1 MRLMDA
7 LQRTLTFDLS
17 TARVSELHP
26 PPETVPNC
34 RRCGEP
40 AQKRSLDHQIG
51 TAMQAVLTTNVIG
64 VTNFFVS
71 QMTGATFR
79 IILCVTVVYL
89 AADKFRDV
97 TEGCRGAFILF
108 AGRAGAI
115 VMISASA
122 MTANIFPS
130 KLKIS

>member
-1 MRLMDA
+1 MHCSALSRLIYQA
-7 LQRTLTFDLS
+7 LEFPSFILHQKLS
-17 TARVSELHP
+17 PTAADVESLP
-26 PPETVPNC
+26 
-34 RRCGEP
+34 
-40 AQKRSLDHQIG
+40 QKRSLDHQTG

-71 QMTGATFR
+71 QMTGATIR

-115 VMISASA
+115 FMISASA

-130 KLKIS
+130 NLKIS

>member
-1 MRLMDA
+1 MHCSALSRLIYQP
-7 LQRTLTFDLS
+7 LEFPSFILHQKLS
-17 TARVSELHP
+17 PTAADVESLP
-26 PPETVPNC
+26 K
-34 RRCGEP
+34 
-40 AQKRSLDHQIG
+40 KRSLDHQTG

-71 QMTGATFR
+71 QMTGATIQ

-115 VMISASA
+115 FISASA